1 MIGLNIR
8 SLRKQKGLNLRD
20 FAKRVNVSASF
31 ISQLEA
37 GKINPSLAKLKDIAN
52 ALNTTVGQLIGE
64 NDKPDTMLVTREND
78 RKHSDQLGEGINVY
92 LLTSPDQ
99 YKQMEP
105 LFITMDIDA
114 SSGDHKYQH
123 FGQEFVLILKGKCE
137 ITLNDTKYIL
147 NKGDSI
153 YFNSN
158 IPHFFRNIGKTETDA
173 IWVITPPGF

>member
-1 MIGLNIR
+1 MIGSNIR
-8 SLRKQKGLNLRD
+8 SLRKQKGLTLRS
-20 FAKRVNVSASF
+20 FAKKVNVSASF

-37 GKINPSLAKLKDIAN
+37 GKINPSLSKLKDIATS
-52 ALNTTVGQLIGE
+52 LNTTVGQLIGE
-64 NDKPDTMLVTREND
+64 NDRPESLLITRELD
-78 RKHSDQLGEGINVY
+78 RKHDEHIGEGMNVY

-105 LFITMDIDA
+105 LWIKMDKDA
-114 SSGDHKYQH
+114 NSGDHKYQH

-158 IPHFFRNIGKTETDA
+158 IPHSFRNISNTVTDA

>member
-8 SLRKQKGLNLRD
+8 SLRKQKGFNLRN
-20 FAKRVNVSASF
+20 FAKKVNVSASF
-31 ISQLEA
+31 ISQLEV
-37 GKINPSLAKLKDIAN
+37 GKINPSLAKLKDIAS
-52 ALNTTVGQLIGE
+52 ALNTTVGALIGE
-64 NDKPDTMLVTREND
+64 NDKPDNQLITREND
-78 RKHSDQLGEGINVY
+78 RKHSDHIGEGMKVH

-105 LFITMDIDA
+105 LFIAMDA
-114 SSGDHKYQH
+114 GATSGDHQYQH

-158 IPHFFRNIGKTETDA
+158 IPHFFKNISKTETDA